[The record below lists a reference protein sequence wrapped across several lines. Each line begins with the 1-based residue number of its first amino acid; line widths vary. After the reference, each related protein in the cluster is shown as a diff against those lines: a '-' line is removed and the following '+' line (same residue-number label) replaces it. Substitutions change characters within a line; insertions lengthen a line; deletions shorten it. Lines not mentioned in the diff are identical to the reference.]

1 MAFSLCKND
10 LFEEYMLLQCRVK
23 DQKRI
28 IDEFESGARYI
39 KIQQDHHRVV
49 AGYIKEIERL
59 KKELAEARIQAVKV
73 RDIWTDEC
81 YEVWQDHQ
89 KEAGRK
95 DERIYSL
102 EDKVM
107 ELQQK
112 YRDDMASMRF
122 EYEEKIHE
130 KDCVIQELTNRLAHD
145 EALLG
150 RDSTNTGLPTG
161 MTLPGKKKHNPNS
174 RKNSGK
180 KKGGQPGHEKH
191 DLKKPSEK
199 EATEIIDHTTD
210 KGAVC
215 PVCRSEDLVYTGR
228 YEEKWEYDISIN
240 VNRILHK
247 YWLYKCADCGE
258 TVRCSIEPNLRAD
271 CQYGPKIQALALSL
285 MNTANAPI
293 NKVAMFLNGITGGEL
308 RPCEGYIAK
317 VQARSAKK
325 LIQFRDDLKLE
336 LIRRGLVYWD
346 DTVIF
351 ILTKRACLR
360 FYGDETIAYY
370 TAHEHKDM
378 ASIDEDN
385 VLALLT
391 KQTKVMHDHN
401 TLNYNAKFLFINIEC
416 IQHLERDCQRNTD
429 DTGHEWSKEL
439 KDLISSTIKDRK
451 EAKERDETAFS
462 EAYKK
467 TFYEKVDKCIE
478 KGWTENK
485 AASKKYGAD
494 FERALLNR
502 LVKYRKNYFLWVEDL
517 TVPTTNNLSERGLR
531 GVKSH
536 MKISGQFESVKA
548 ADNYAL
554 VRTYIETCRRN
565 GINEIHALDRLCAGD
580 PYTVA
585 EIFHKSQ
592 Q

>member
-1 MAFSLCKND
+1 
-10 LFEEYMLLQCRVK
+10 
-23 DQKRI
+23 
-28 IDEFESGARYI
+28 
-39 KIQQDHHRVV
+39 
-49 AGYIKEIERL
+49 
-59 KKELAEARIQAVKV
+59 
-73 RDIWTDEC
+73 
-81 YEVWQDHQ
+81 
-89 KEAGRK
+89 
-95 DERIYSL
+95 
-102 EDKVM
+102 
-107 ELQQK
+107 
-112 YRDDMASMRF
+112 
-122 EYEEKIHE
+122 
-130 KDCVIQELTNRLAHD
+130 
-145 EALLG
+145 
-150 RDSTNTGLPTG
+150 
-161 MTLPGKKKHNPNS
+161 
-174 RKNSGK
+174 
-180 KKGGQPGHEKH
+180 
-191 DLKKPSEK
+191 
-199 EATEIIDHTTD
+199 
-210 KGAVC
+210 
-215 PVCRSEDLVYTGR
+215 
-228 YEEKWEYDISIN
+228 
-240 VNRILHK
+240 
-247 YWLYKCADCGE
+247 
-258 TVRCSIEPNLRAD
+258 
-271 CQYGPKIQALALSL
+271 
-285 MNTANAPI
+285 
-293 NKVAMFLNGITGGEL
+293 
-308 RPCEGYIAK
+308 
-317 VQARSAKK
+317 
-325 LIQFRDDLKLE
+325 
-336 LIRRGLVYWD
+336 
-346 DTVIF
+346 
-351 ILTKRACLR
+351 
-360 FYGDETIAYY
+360 
-370 TAHEHKDM
+370 M

-517 TVPTTNNLSERGLR
+517 TIPTTNNLSERGLR

-565 GINEIHALDRLCAGD
+565 GINEIHALDRLCAGN